1 MAKQT
6 DQAQFSFLQNRWI
19 LSAASVLLLSG
30 AYLLERW
37 PLLSFIALIP
47 CFALT
52 DLPKAE
58 EKIMEVTEVLLF
70 IFGIS
75 LYVAFDF
82 DLKYIFSI
90 VALAGLYALPFVL
103 FLFSRKGG
111 GPLTGYFLIL
121 IYWLAAEYLLLKLL
135 VLLNIYPT
143 TVPLFGADMLAAR
156 PEWFRWNAQAG
167 YLAVSAWILASNWF
181 GYRLITKPFNIFNF
195 LIFLVAV
202 VGPIGISYLVPSE
215 SITRENVFELYR
227 SVSVTETSGYAM
239 YGEWIGRTCA
249 WVSVLVLLFSFVRL
263 KTKNK

>member
-6 DQAQFSFLQNRWI
+6 EQAQLSLLQNRWV

-30 AYLLERW
+30 AYFLERW

-58 EKIMEVTEVLLF
+58 EKILEVTEILLF

-82 DLKYIFSI
+82 DLKYIFSF
-90 VALAGLYALPFVL
+90 VALAGLYALPFIL

-111 GPLTGYFLIL
+111 GPLTGHFLIL
-121 IYWLAAEYLLLKLL
+121 IFWLAGEYLLIKLL
-135 VLLNIYPT
+135 VVLNIYLT
-143 TVPLFGADMLAAR
+143 TVPLFVADMLAAR
-156 PEWFRWNAQAG
+156 PEWFKWNAQAG

-181 GYRLITKPFNIFNF
+181 GYRLISKPFSIFNI

-202 VGPIGISYLVPSE
+202 AGPIGISYLVSSE
-215 SITRENVFELYR
+215 SISRENVFELYR

-239 YGEWIGRTCA
+239 HGEWIGRTCA
-249 WVSVLVLLFSFVRL
+249 WVSVLVLLFSFVKL
-263 KTKNK
+263 KTKKK